1 MQDEL
6 LKQSVDECIGALL
19 APFAETTDL
28 HQLLQRAAGRVGGDA
43 HGKSWSLLPAI
54 VCEAVCG
61 RYDRAVPAA
70 TMVHLLNAAAE
81 LFDDVEDADVPD
93 DSLAGRSPATAVNA
107 ATALLILSQRAA
119 GQFRRYGV
127 DDATAI
133 QAIEAVNTGYAKA
146 CAGQHRDL
154 TVERGSIPDESAYLE
169 ITAMKSASTIECAC
183 HAGALLGGAGETVIG
198 LFIKYGNRLGMSAQI
213 ANDIQGITDGRDILH
228 RRMTLPVIF
237 GLNHTGGQSFNRLQ
251 RYFSERDAGEEKT
264 AEIKDILFQSGAIQ
278 YTMITMALYR
288 QEAQD
293 ALDTLAH
300 NGVTIGTLEKYLK

>member
-1 MQDEL
+1 MQDNN
-6 LKQSVDECIGALL
+6 LKQAVDGCIGALL
-19 APFAETTDL
+19 ASFAETTDL
-28 HQLLQRAAGRVGGDA
+28 HQLLLRAVGSVGGDA

-93 DSLAGRSPATAVNA
+93 DSLAGSSPATAVNA
-107 ATALLILSQRAA
+107 ATALLILSQRAVR
-119 GQFRRYGV
+119 QFSLYGV

-133 QAIEAVNTGYAKA
+133 QAIEAVNTGYTKA

-154 TVERGSIPDESAYLE
+154 TVERDSIPDESAYLE

-198 LFIKYGNRLGMSAQI
+198 LFIKYGNLLGMSAQI